1 RPRRSLQFSRSAAE
15 KRGKGGRVSLEQHV
29 GAVGAV
35 RTEIGLGVRRD
46 RAPAQRSDAGA
57 LPADA
62 RQEELDAAREGPRPV
77 AAHRV
82 DGGALDQRPAREHRV
97 GGATAR
103 GLQACAA
110 LAELL
115 GEIARPLAPGL
126 RRERAAMPVEA
137 LDLLREAIPEL
148 RAAREVH
155 RVASTEERRG
165 STSGTAAAAG
175 GSWRASS
182 NAVVPPAQN
191 PATMHGPC
199 SPAARIW
206 LAK

>member
-1 RPRRSLQFSRSAAE
+1 
-15 KRGKGGRVSLEQHV
+15 
-29 GAVGAV
+29 
-35 RTEIGLGVRRD
+35 
-46 RAPAQRSDAGA
+46 
-57 LPADA
+57 
-62 RQEELDAAREGPRPV
+62 AREGPRPV

-148 RAAREVH
+148 RAAREIH
-155 RVASTEERRG
+155 RVGATEERQEAHLG
-165 STSGTAAAAG
+165 AAARELARQLERGRAAG
-175 GSWRASS
+175 AEPGDDARALLARGADLAGEIAGEVFHARERSAR
-182 NAVVPPAQN
+182 AVE
-191 PATMHGPC
+191 
-199 SPAARIW
+199 ARRLQPVERLI
-206 LAK
+206 